1 MTQAGWQDEV
11 AAPQRTVPVAAANP
25 NRPRRAGALANAAP
39 YAVLVLAIAFLAFV
53 AGSFLTFTGS
63 FPANHLTDAFR
74 GGLALLEKNTQY
86 DTPYPSDF
94 WQPARTEAKGV
105 TIYDPGRAFNGFTLY
120 TSGHAQKAFLVSMTG
135 EVVHEWQLPFSTVWD
150 EGAAVQDPQP
160 DSLIYLEKAHLLPN
174 GDLLALYVAIGTSP
188 WGLGLV
194 RLNQDSEVVWKYL
207 QQAHH
212 DFDVG
217 EDGRIYALTHEIRT
231 DKVEGHE
238 HLAPPRIDDYVVV
251 LSADGE
257 ELKKVWLLGALANSP
272 YASMLST
279 VPWYIAE
286 GKGDYLH
293 TNSIDVIEGDPAARL
308 PFAQAGQVLLSL
320 REIGAIALL
329 DLEREQVVWA
339 LRGPWL
345 RQHDADLL
353 ADGHLLP
360 NGDLLALYV
369 AIGTSPWGLGLVRLN
384 QDSEVVWKY
393 LQQAHHDFDVGEDG
407 RIYALTHEIR
417 TDKVEG
423 HEHLAPPRID
433 DYVVVLSA
441 DGEELKKVW
450 LLGALANSPY
460 ASMLSTVPWYIA
472 EGKGD
477 YLHTNSIDVIEGDPA
492 ARLPFAA
499 PGQVLLSLREIGA
512 IALLDLERE
521 QIVWALRGPWLRQH
535 DADLLADGH
544 LLLFDNEG
552 AYGGKSRI
560 LGFDP
565 TTLEITWS
573 YAGDDEHPFYS
584 RVRSAQER
592 LPNGDTLITES
603 DGGRLFEVTPEGEIV
618 WEYLNPE
625 RGGDAGELIPIV
637 SWGQRVDPAAL
648 DPGFREFLTQ

>member
-1 MTQAGWQDEV
+1 
-11 AAPQRTVPVAAANP
+11 
-25 NRPRRAGALANAAP
+25 
-39 YAVLVLAIAFLAFV
+39 
-53 AGSFLTFTGS
+53 
-63 FPANHLTDAFR
+63 
-74 GGLALLEKNTQY
+74 
-86 DTPYPSDF
+86 
-94 WQPARTEAKGV
+94 
-105 TIYDPGRAFNGFTLY
+105 LY

-150 EGAAVQDPQP
+150 ESAAVQDPQP
-160 DSLIYLEKAHLLPN
+160 DSLIYLEKARLLPD

-217 EDGRIYALTHEIRT
+217 EDGRIYALSHEIRT
-231 DKVEGHE
+231 DKVAGHE

-251 LSADGE
+251 LSPEGE

-272 YASMLST
+272 YATMLST
-279 VPWYIAE
+279 VPWYIGE

-293 TNSIDVIEGDPAARL
+293 TNSIDVIEGDL
-308 PFAQAGQVLLSL
+308 
-320 REIGAIALL
+320 
-329 DLEREQVVWA
+329 
-339 LRGPWL
+339 
-345 RQHDADLL
+345 
-353 ADGHLLP
+353 
-360 NGDLLALYV
+360 
-369 AIGTSPWGLGLVRLN
+369 
-384 QDSEVVWKY
+384 
-393 LQQAHHDFDVGEDG
+393 
-407 RIYALTHEIR
+407 
-417 TDKVEG
+417 
-423 HEHLAPPRID
+423 
-433 DYVVVLSA
+433 
-441 DGEELKKVW
+441 
-450 LLGALANSPY
+450 
-460 ASMLSTVPWYIA
+460 
-472 EGKGD
+472 
-477 YLHTNSIDVIEGDPA
+477 A

-535 DADLLADGH
+535 DADLLPDGH
-544 LLLFDNEG
+544 MLLFDNEG

-560 LGFDP
+560 LEFDP

-573 YAGDDEHPFYS
+573 YAGDDEHGFYS

-592 LPNGDTLITES
+592 LPNGNTLITES
-603 DGGRLFEVTPEGEIV
+603 DGGRLFEVSTEGEIV

-637 SWGQRVDPAAL
+637 SWGQRIDPAAL

>member
-1 MTQAGWQDEV
+1 MTQAGWQDEG
-11 AAPQRTVPVAAANP
+11 AAPQRPAPAAAASP

-74 GGLALLEKNTQY
+74 GGLALLEKTTQY

-105 TIYDPGRAFNGFTLY
+105 TIYDPSRAFDGFTLY
-120 TSGHAQKAFLVSMTG
+120 TSGHAQTAFLVSMSG

-160 DSLIYLEKAHLLPN
+160 DSLIYFEKAHLLPN

-308 PFAQAGQVLLSL
+308 PFASAGQVLLSL

-353 ADGHLLP
+353 ADGHLL
-360 NGDLLALYV
+360 
-369 AIGTSPWGLGLVRLN
+369 
-384 QDSEVVWKY
+384 
-393 LQQAHHDFDVGEDG
+393 
-407 RIYALTHEIR
+407 
-417 TDKVEG
+417 
-423 HEHLAPPRID
+423 
-433 DYVVVLSA
+433 
-441 DGEELKKVW
+441 
-450 LLGALANSPY
+450 
-460 ASMLSTVPWYIA
+460 
-472 EGKGD
+472 
-477 YLHTNSIDVIEGDPA
+477 
-492 ARLPFAA
+492 
-499 PGQVLLSLREIGA
+499 
-512 IALLDLERE
+512 
-521 QIVWALRGPWLRQH
+521 
-535 DADLLADGH
+535 
-544 LLLFDNEG
+544 LFDNEG

-560 LGFDP
+560 LEFDP

-573 YAGDDEHPFYS
+573 YAGDDEHGFYS

-592 LPNGDTLITES
+592 LPNGNTLITES
-603 DGGRLFEVTPEGEIV
+603 DGGRLFEVTAEGEIV

-625 RGGDAGELIPIV
+625 RGGEAGELIPIV
-637 SWGQRVDPAAL
+637 SWGQRIDPATL
-648 DPGFREFLTQ
+648 DPGFREFLTN

>member
-11 AAPQRTVPVAAANP
+11 TAPRRTAPAAAANP
-25 NRPRRAGALANAAP
+25 NRPRLVGALANAAP

-74 GGLALLEKNTQY
+74 GGLALLEKTTQY
-86 DTPYPSDF
+86 DTPWPSDF
-94 WQPARTEAKGV
+94 WQPARTEARGV
-105 TIYDPGRAFNGFTLY
+105 AIYDPRRASNGFTLY
-120 TSGHAQKAFLVSMTG
+120 TSGHAQKALLVSMTG
-135 EVVHEWQLPFSTVWD
+135 KVVHEWQLPFSTVWD
-150 EGAAVQDPQP
+150 DSAAVQDPQP
-160 DSLIYLEKAHLLPN
+160 DDLIYLEKAHLLPD

-188 WGLGLV
+188 WGLGIV

-217 EDGRIYALTHEIRT
+217 EDGRVYALTHEIRT

-272 YASMLST
+272 YATMLST

-293 TNSIDVIEGDPAARL
+293 TNSIDVIEGDR
-308 PFAQAGQVLLSL
+308 
-320 REIGAIALL
+320 
-329 DLEREQVVWA
+329 
-339 LRGPWL
+339 
-345 RQHDADLL
+345 
-353 ADGHLLP
+353 
-360 NGDLLALYV
+360 
-369 AIGTSPWGLGLVRLN
+369 
-384 QDSEVVWKY
+384 
-393 LQQAHHDFDVGEDG
+393 
-407 RIYALTHEIR
+407 
-417 TDKVEG
+417 
-423 HEHLAPPRID
+423 
-433 DYVVVLSA
+433 
-441 DGEELKKVW
+441 
-450 LLGALANSPY
+450 
-460 ASMLSTVPWYIA
+460 
-472 EGKGD
+472 
-477 YLHTNSIDVIEGDPA
+477 A

-535 DADLLADGH
+535 DADLLPDGH
-544 LLLFDNEG
+544 MLLFDNEG
-552 AYGGKSRI
+552 GKDETSRI
-560 LGFDP
+560 LEFDP

-573 YAGDDEHPFYS
+573 YAGDDEHGFYS

-592 LPNGDTLITES
+592 LPNGNTLITES
-603 DGGRLFEVTPEGEIV
+603 DGGRLFEVTAEGEIV

-625 RGGDAGELIPIV
+625 RGGEAGELIPIV
-637 SWGQRVDPAAL
+637 SWGQRIDPAAL
-648 DPGFREFLTQ
+648 DPGFRKFLTH

>member
-1 MTQAGWQDEV
+1 MTQAGWHDEF
-11 AAPQRTVPVAAANP
+11 AAPQRRPAAAAP
-25 NRPRRAGALANAAP
+25 RRARPRRAGALANAAP
-39 YAVLVLAIAFLAFV
+39 YAVLVLAITFLAFV

-74 GGLALLEKNTQY
+74 GGLALLEKTTQY

-94 WQPARTEAKGV
+94 WQPARTAAKGV
-105 TIYDPGRAFNGFTLY
+105 TVYDPRRAFDGFTLY

-135 EVVHEWQLPFSTVWD
+135 EVVHEWQLPFSMVWD
-150 EGAAVQDPQP
+150 ESAAVQDPQP
-160 DSLIYLEKAHLLPN
+160 DSLIYLEKARLLPD

-217 EDGRIYALTHEIRT
+217 EDGRIYALSHEIRT
-231 DKVEGHE
+231 DKVAGHE

-251 LSADGE
+251 LSPEGE

-272 YASMLST
+272 YATMLST
-279 VPWYIAE
+279 VPWYIGE

-293 TNSIDVIEGDPAARL
+293 TNSIDVIEGDL
-308 PFAQAGQVLLSL
+308 
-320 REIGAIALL
+320 
-329 DLEREQVVWA
+329 
-339 LRGPWL
+339 
-345 RQHDADLL
+345 
-353 ADGHLLP
+353 
-360 NGDLLALYV
+360 
-369 AIGTSPWGLGLVRLN
+369 
-384 QDSEVVWKY
+384 
-393 LQQAHHDFDVGEDG
+393 
-407 RIYALTHEIR
+407 
-417 TDKVEG
+417 
-423 HEHLAPPRID
+423 
-433 DYVVVLSA
+433 
-441 DGEELKKVW
+441 
-450 LLGALANSPY
+450 
-460 ASMLSTVPWYIA
+460 
-472 EGKGD
+472 
-477 YLHTNSIDVIEGDPA
+477 A

-535 DADLLADGH
+535 DADLLPDGQM
-544 LLLFDNEG
+544 LLFDNEG

-560 LGFDP
+560 LEFDP

-573 YAGDDEHPFYS
+573 YAGDDEHGFYS

-592 LPNGDTLITES
+592 LPNGNTLITES
-603 DGGRLFEVTPEGEIV
+603 DGGRLFEVSTEGEIV

-637 SWGQRVDPAAL
+637 SWGQRIDPAML